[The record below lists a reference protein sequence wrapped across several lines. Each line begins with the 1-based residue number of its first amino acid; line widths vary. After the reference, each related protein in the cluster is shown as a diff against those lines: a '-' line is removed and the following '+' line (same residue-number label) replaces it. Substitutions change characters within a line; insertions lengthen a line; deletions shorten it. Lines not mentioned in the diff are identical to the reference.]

1 MKKTLVFALSAAA
14 VVLTS
19 CSGKLGALSADN
31 FTVTPNPLESQAGQV
46 AATINGVFPE
56 NYMKKKAVV
65 TVTPELR
72 FQTANGLQAVKGQP
86 ATFQGEKVRGNDQ
99 TISYR
104 VGGRYAMKSAFN
116 YVPDMEQSELFLT
129 FDARVGNKTVKV
141 PEVKVADG
149 VIATSELYK
158 RTLASAQPARALDGF
173 QRIINQKQEANV
185 QFLIGQASLRR
196 SELQN
201 NSVQEFVR
209 LLGEIAADQ
218 EKLVLDGIEVS
229 AYASPDGGYN
239 INERLAGQRQ
249 DVAANY
255 VRQQMKKAKTDA
267 PLDTKY
273 TAEDWEGFQQLVSA
287 SNIQDK
293 DVILRV
299 LSMYQDPEERE
310 QQIKNISSAFRELAD
325 GILPQ
330 LRRARMTINYD
341 VVGRDDQQIKDQL
354 TADARELSVEELL
367 YAATLYDGDLAKA
380 ENAYKKAAELYP
392 NDARAFNNVALIEFE
407 KGNYAEAAQWLQ
419 KAAAKGSVLPETNAN
434 LGLLALQ
441 QGNVQQAEQLIAKAT
456 GANGLNEVMGNLHLA
471 QGLYAQAEQDFGKL
485 PTNSAALAQI
495 LNKNYQAAAQTLA
508 GIKNADATTDY
519 LKAILNARTGNNS
532 AAAQALAT
540 AVAKDPTLAAYAAK
554 DLELKNVQK

>member
-14 VVLTS
+14 ILLTS
-19 CSGKLGALSADN
+19 CSGKLGALSSDN
-31 FTVTPNPLESQAGQV
+31 FTVTPNPLETQAGQV

-72 FQTANGLQAVKGQP
+72 FRTANGQQTVKGQP

-104 VGGRYAMKSAFN
+104 VGGRYAMKSTFA
-116 YVPDMEQSELFLT
+116 YQPEMEQSELFLT
-129 FDARVGNKTVKV
+129 FNAKVGNKTVKV

-158 RTLASAQPARALDGF
+158 RTLATAQPARALDGF
-173 QRIINQKQEANV
+173 QRIINQQQEANV
-185 QFLIGQASLRR
+185 KFLIGQANLRR

-209 LLGEIAADQ
+209 LLNQIAADQ
-218 EKLVLDGIEVS
+218 ESLVIDGVEVS

-255 VRQQMKKAKTDA
+255 VKQEMKKAKASA

-273 TAEDWEGFQQLVSA
+273 TAEDWEGFQELVSA

-293 DVILRV
+293 EVILRV

-341 VVGRDDQQIKDQL
+341 VVGRSDEQIKEQL
-354 TADARELSVEELL
+354 ATDASKLSVEELL
-367 YAATLYDGDLAKA
+367 YAATLYDNQDQA
-380 ENAYKKAAELYP
+380 ENAYRKAAQLYSK
-392 NDARAFNNVALIEFE
+392 DARAYNNVAFIEYA
-407 KGNYAEAAQWLQ
+407 KGNYQDAAGWLE
-419 KAAAKGSVLPETNAN
+419 KAYVVDKTLPETSAN
-434 LGLLALQ
+434 MGLIALQ
-441 QGNVQQAEQLIAKAT
+441 QGEIQYAEELISKAT
-456 GANGLNEVMGNLHLA
+456 GANGLNEVLGNLHLA
-471 QGLYAQAEQDFGKL
+471 QGLYAQAEEDFGKL

-508 GIKNADATTDY
+508 NVRNADATTDY
-519 LKAILNARTGNNS
+519 LKAILNARTGNNA

-540 AVAKDPTLAAYAAK
+540 AMAKDPSLAAYAAK